1 MSGVAREAL
10 SGGPQPKVPG
20 ETGRLFQQ
28 GGASAFFSSP
38 ATIRQLG
45 SFLPSASTVSRVFHS
60 LESKC
65 AQWKRRHLAERYAYA
80 FADGISFIV
89 LSNGEGCNK
98 PVAGPFM
105 RQEEGQKFG
114 SYATALILRTDEIW
128 GKRICRLVSRS
139 SLISFLCLS
148 FLSARLRMSRRK
160 FAFTATSIKIAL
172 EPIKWYVSEKVGS
185 SVC

>member
-60 LESKC
+60 LESEC

-80 FADGISFIV
+80 FADGISFTV
-89 LSNGEGCNK
+89 LSRG
-98 PVAGPFM
+98 
-105 RQEEGQKFG
+105 
-114 SYATALILRTDEIW
+114 RTNHIELS
-128 GKRICRLVSRS
+128 GKHPGTYLLDSRS
-139 SLISFLCLS
+139 PRFWGSLTAIRPEG
-148 FLSARLRMSRRK
+148 AR
-160 FAFTATSIKIAL
+160 
-172 EPIKWYVSEKVGS
+172 V
-185 SVC
+185 